1 MTFFLRTSPA
11 VLFSILL
18 TPVLFSLIIS
28 NAIWQFIYPFVN
40 LIFFAVFLGWIYS
53 VGNEIGIRL
62 NKKSS
67 NLNLFRICIIITLF
81 LSLVAS
87 FYQRISVIID
97 LDFGHP
103 LFKGLAVFVILAVFY
118 CFYFV
123 SNVLV
128 SMEKKRNVS
137 FNEHRLEF
145 FLFFFFIVGVWIL
158 QPRIR
163 AIVNSPVEQ

>member
-1 MTFFLRTSPA
+1 MTFFLKTSPA
-11 VLFSILL
+11 VLFSLLL

-40 LIFFAVFLGWIYS
+40 LVFFAVFLGWIYS
-53 VGNEIGIRL
+53 VGNELGIQA

-67 NLNLFRICIIITLF
+67 SLNLFRICITITLF
-81 LSLVAS
+81 FCLFAS
-87 FYQRISVIID
+87 FYQPISSIF
-97 LDFGHP
+97 DFEH
-103 LFKGLAVFVILAVFY
+103 LLYKGLAVIVLMAVFY

-128 SMEKKRNVS
+128 SMEKNRNVS

-145 FLFFFFIVGVWIL
+145 FLFFFFIVEVWVL

-163 AIVNSPVEQ
+163 AIVKSSG